1 MSAPLSNFTVD
12 RAESARSHWNRYR
25 ATRRESIEAYIAADM
40 DLLDGLSAIRHGQ
53 KGAYYKRRH
62 PCRYRRADADP
73 CPRRHDGGRVL
84 DASIV
89 PTLTAGN
96 TNAPAIM
103 IGGKGADPIKEGAA

>member
-1 MSAPLSNFTVD
+1 MS
-12 RAESARSHWNRYR
+12 
-25 ATRRESIEAYIAADM
+25 
-40 DLLDGLSAIRHGQ
+40 LLDGMRIC
-53 KGAYYKRRH
+53 RRIMEH
-62 PCRYRRADADP
+62 PCMDPYRSHELRPESDCRTDEALLDCCRNNAQTAYHSVGTSKKGHDP
-73 CPRRHDGGRVL
+73 MGVVDDRLRVRGVERLHLL